1 MVCLGSLCNG
11 GSVRTPDRERQY
23 RHILI
28 LESRDWWE
36 SCKASFDP
44 EKDVVLTY
52 DLGLKRE
59 VERLGGQAFYVD
71 HLVDNLVMQENNFL
85 IYKFFREWH
94 LDADGKDIFQYR
106 GVPFGFS
113 LRLEIWNDFV
123 FYARTRI
130 CLETLRGLKY
140 ETILAGTS
148 LGLIESVLN
157 EMKLSFVPVSAD
169 KVGNFSIYYFP
180 IHRWMDEKVRYHGI
194 GGVKYRL
201 RDMASA
207 MQGTLMSWVDHLLG
221 WRNGKP
227 AIFVQEYHPTRK
239 LVQRLQQDSRVRL
252 VLASFS
258 RSRGWFRYI
267 PVWGRV
273 KKYQGEANT
282 LMQNFRA
289 KRCSRLILSNGVDIS
304 EGIYRIIDER
314 ISNRIAEA
322 VRTLDCVIRYLDK
335 NPIKLEVLIANIGHV
350 APLVDCV
357 CRSRGIPSYLI
368 INGMLGNDFLDEGKY
383 ATVINS
389 YSVSIKEHYFRGMDN
404 IVCLGDP
411 RMDAY
416 VQQAAHPRAV
426 NRDAPTVTIGAS
438 GHNNTDL
445 NSYLAVE
452 FEFLHDVLQ
461 ALRMVKEQNV
471 SLRVVIKVRANGY
484 RGQYEEFAREYFPG
498 LVDEILDN
506 VPMSSVLEKTDFF
519 ISIYSQTLFEASCL
533 GIPCLY
539 YKKDTEIMDP
549 PFDGHSELVTVG
561 NIDDLTQAIAD
572 FRSGHERYDDFLKR
586 ETMEKYI
593 GPLDGG
599 SLERNLNFIYGML
612 EGNQTGMVQ

>member
-1 MVCLGSLCNG
+1 MH
-11 GSVRTPDRERQY
+11 TPDQGKPY

-28 LESRDWWE
+28 LESREYWE
-36 SCKASFDP
+36 SCKALFDP

-52 DLGLKRE
+52 DLWLKRE

-85 IYKFFREWH
+85 IYKFFHEWH
-94 LDADGKDIFQYR
+94 WDTDGKDIFEYC
-106 GVPFGFS
+106 GIPFGFAF
-113 LRLEIWNDFV
+113 RLEIWNDFV
-123 FYARTRI
+123 FYVRARI
-130 CLETLRGLKY
+130 CLEALRGL
-140 ETILAGTS
+140 EFEMLFAGTQ
-148 LGLIESVLN
+148 LGLVEAVLN
-157 EMKLSFVPVSAD
+157 EMELPFIPVSAD
-169 KVGNFSIYYFP
+169 KEKNYATYYFP
-180 IHRWMDEKVRYHGI
+180 IHRWMDEKVRHQGI

-207 MQGTLMSWVDHLLG
+207 MQGTLMSWADHLLG
-221 WRNGKP
+221 WRDGKP

-239 LVQRLQQDSRVRL
+239 LVQRLHQDSKVRL

-267 PVWGRV
+267 PVFGGV
-273 KKYQGEANT
+273 KKYQGEANA

-304 EGIYRIIDER
+304 EGIYQIIDDR
-314 ISNRIAEA
+314 VSNRIAEA
-322 VRTLDCVIRYLDK
+322 MRDLDCVIRYLDK

-357 CRSRGIPSYLI
+357 CKSRGIPSYLI
-368 INGMLGNDFLDEGKY
+368 INGMLGNEFLDEGKY

-389 YSVSIKEHYFRGMDN
+389 YSVSIKEYYFRGMDN

-411 RMDAY
+411 RMDTY
-416 VQQAAHPRAV
+416 VQKATRPRV
-426 NRDAPTVTIGAS
+426 INRDEPMVTIGAS

-452 FEFLHDVLQ
+452 FEFLHDVLH
-461 ALRMVKEQNV
+461 ALRIVKERGV
-471 SLRVVIKVRANGY
+471 RLRIVIKVRANGY
-484 RGQYEEFAREYFPG
+484 RGQYEKFVKEYFPG

-506 VPMSSVLEKTDFF
+506 VPMGMVLERTDFF
-519 ISIYSQTLFEASCL
+519 ISIYSQTLFEASCM

-561 NIDDLTQAIAD
+561 NVDDLVEAIAD
-572 FRSGHERYDDFLKR
+572 FRSGHERYDAFLEKSV
-586 ETMEKYI
+586 MEKYI

-599 SLERNLNFIYGML
+599 NLERNLNFIYALL
-612 EGNQTGMVQ
+612 EQDKTGSVN